1 VVHSLQR
8 GARHLREYDKGGGC
22 PLSFDIERLKK
33 GIKATAAVL
42 EARKKKAEE
51 RKVILPTFKP
61 KPLETVRVV
70 VDYDAPPPR
79 ARPRQVS
86 ARETQEIIALYSKYM
101 GEAQAQSQQEKAD
114 FMARYEGLYELLAL
128 AEFKQRLKTYMKE
141 LGLLSFPFSSF
152 SFTPRER
159 EDLALYT
166 VNDIKT
172 VCGWGLW
179 PY

>member
-1 VVHSLQR
+1 M
-8 GARHLREYDKGGGC
+8 
-22 PLSFDIERLKK
+22 
-33 GIKATAAVL
+33 L

-61 KPLETVRVV
+61 KPLETVRVI
-70 VDYDAPPPR
+70 VDYDAPPLR
-79 ARPRQVS
+79 ARPRQAS
-86 ARETQEIIALYSKYM
+86 ARETQEMIALYSKYM
-101 GEAQAQSQQEKAD
+101 GEAQAQSQKEKAE
-114 FMARYEGLYELLAL
+114 FTGTYEVLYDLFAL
-128 AEFKQRLKTYMKE
+128 AESKQMLRTYMKE
-141 LGLLSFPFSSF
+141 RGLLGFPFSSF

-172 VCGWGLW
+172 VCGWDLW